1 MNKLLYQVL
10 DNLNEG
16 IVLLNEELQ
25 IIYWNYYMEDIT
37 SLKRYDI
44 LNQPIVD
51 VLPNLSMRYYLDAF
65 YDVIEQGTIRFFSG
79 AIHKQ
84 MLNNSDHFR

>member
-37 SLKRYDI
+37 SLKR
-44 LNQPIVD
+44 
-51 VLPNLSMRYYLDAF
+51 
-65 YDVIEQGTIRFFSG
+65 
-79 AIHKQ
+79 
-84 MLNNSDHFR
+84 